1 MGRKNPSLQ
10 HELIK
15 RVLPQIEN
23 NLTGTAYKKHIKKFA
38 SWARE
43 NGYRKL
49 EDITKETIQEYE
61 KHLENA
67 PKKYTPATIHT
78 YLSPVCSAAGIRMEE
93 IKKPRRTAGSISRW
107 RDRDVTGKKVVKN
120 KQGKLQEC
128 DQKFARLTTLQKAVG
143 VRRSELGKLVGA
155 DLIQRGNSWYVRI
168 RRGKG
173 GKAQLQFILPKDVP
187 AVKTVFEGVAADQKV
202 FSREEM
208 ANKINLH
215 AMRAA
220 HGKECYHHYA
230 SIIENYP
237 GVAEKLRSELLRR
250 WDKGHERL
258 KSSNPKA
265 WESQRKSFV
274 SDMDDRPYLLRGEN
288 LRKAE
293 ALDLPTAY
301 NRLALMCV
309 SVFHLSHWRLDV
321 TAVNYM
327 VQ

>member
-1 MGRKNPSLQ
+1 MGRKSNSLQ

-38 SWARE
+38 SWARK
-43 NGYRKL
+43 NGYRKP
-49 EDITKETIQEYE
+49 EDITKEVVQEYE
-61 KHLENA
+61 KYLENK
-67 PKKYTPATIHT
+67 PKKYAAATIHT
-78 YLSPVCSAAGIRMEE
+78 YLAPVCAAAGVRMEE
-93 IKKPRRTAGSISRW
+93 VKKPRRTAGNISRG
-107 RDRDVTGKKVVKN
+107 RDYDAAGKKVAKN
-120 KQGKLQEC
+120 KQGKQQEC
-128 DQKFARLTTLQKAVG
+128 DQKFARLTTLQKAIG
-143 VRRSELGKLVGA
+143 VRRAELGKLVGA
-155 DLIQRGNSWYVRI
+155 DLVRRGNGWFVRI

-173 GKAQLQFILPKDVP
+173 GKEQLQFILPKDVP
-187 AVKTVFEGVAADQKV
+187 AVKAVFEGIAADQKV

-215 AMRAA
+215 AMRAE
-220 HGKECYHHYA
+220 HGKDCYHHYA
-230 SIIENYP
+230 SYIENYP
-237 GVAEKLRSELLRR
+237 EVVEKLRSELLRR
-250 WDKGHERL
+250 WDRGHAQL

-265 WESQRKSFV
+265 WESQRKKFI

-293 ALDLPTAY
+293 ALGLPTEY

-327 VQ
+327 IQ

>member
-1 MGRKNPSLQ
+1 MGRKSNSLQ
-10 HELIK
+10 HVLLK

-43 NGYRKL
+43 NGYRKP
-49 EDITKETIQEYE
+49 EDITKEVVQEYE
-61 KHLENA
+61 KYLESK
-67 PKKYTPATIHT
+67 PKKYSAATIHT
-78 YLSPVCSAAGIRMEE
+78 YLSPVCLAAGVHMEE
-93 IKKPRRTAGSISRW
+93 IKKPRRTAGNISRG
-107 RDRDVTGKKVVKN
+107 RDRDEKGKKVEKN
-120 KQGKLQEC
+120 KQGKQQEGN
-128 DQKFARLTTLQKAVG
+128 QKFARLTTLQKAVG
-143 VRRSELGKLVGA
+143 VRRAELGKLVGA
-155 DLIQRGNSWYVRI
+155 DLVRRGNGWYVRI

-173 GKAQLQFILPKDVP
+173 GKEQLQFILPKDVP
-187 AVKTVFEGVAADQKV
+187 AVKEVFEGIAADQKV

-215 AMRAA
+215 AMRAE
-220 HGKECYHHYA
+220 HGKDCYHHYA
-230 SIIENYP
+230 SLIENHP
-237 GVAEKLRSELLRR
+237 EVMEKLRSELLHW
-250 WDKGHERL
+250 WDKGHVQL
-258 KSSNPKA
+258 KSGNPKA
-265 WESQRKSFV
+265 WEIQRKKFI

-293 ALDLPTAY
+293 SLELPTAY